1 MLKTGLVGLGFMG
14 RGHLDNLIRLTQE
27 GYPVRL
33 TAVCDIDEE
42 KFSGKTIAGNLQIGL
57 KEYDFSQYALY
68 TDFDEMLQ
76 KEELDCVIIALP
88 TYLHKETTIKAL
100 KRGINV
106 LCEKPMALSSADC
119 EEMISTAEESGR
131 KLMIGQCLRFWPAY
145 EYLKHCVDTGKFG
158 KAVGGYFFRG
168 GGTPQWSYQGW
179 MMKKDLC
186 GGCLMDQ
193 HIHDID
199 MINWLFG
206 KPLYVSTLGKNVI
219 PGSGYDI
226 VSTNYYY
233 DDGKVINA
241 QDDWTLNGDFG
252 YEMLFRVNFE
262 RGNLEFKNGRLKVN
276 PNDGKSYTP
285 DLSAEDGY
293 YRELIYFLDAV
304 MNDKPILISTPEST
318 ADTIRIAEAEAR
330 SADKGGEKEA
340 VL

>member
-145 EYLKHCVDTGKFG
+145 EYLKHC
-158 KAVGGYFFRG
+158 
-168 GGTPQWSYQGW
+168 
-179 MMKKDLC
+179 
-186 GGCLMDQ
+186 
-193 HIHDID
+193 
-199 MINWLFG
+199 
-206 KPLYVSTLGKNVI
+206 
-219 PGSGYDI
+219 
-226 VSTNYYY
+226 
-233 DDGKVINA
+233 
-241 QDDWTLNGDFG
+241 
-252 YEMLFRVNFE
+252 
-262 RGNLEFKNGRLKVN
+262 
-276 PNDGKSYTP
+276 
-285 DLSAEDGY
+285 
-293 YRELIYFLDAV
+293 
-304 MNDKPILISTPEST
+304 
-318 ADTIRIAEAEAR
+318 
-330 SADKGGEKEA
+330 
-340 VL
+340 